1 MNNPHARDG
10 APPPEAAIGGVGQP
24 GTTEVTATYR
34 ESVACFGPQGR
45 LVGILCEPLATPTA
59 DVACL
64 LTNTGVGERIG
75 PNRVNVKLARAL
87 AGQGITSLRFDISG
101 LGESPSATTSVGGF
115 RTQVVCDQQAAMDWL
130 TAQRGFA
137 RFMQFGICSGAVNGY
152 LLAEAEP
159 RLVGLAMFDGFAYVT
174 GAARLRYQWL
184 DWRRTPL
191 AQWPAKLWDKL
202 HGRVRRA
209 TGTANPAAPD
219 MFGGDS
225 VPITPPPAAFAA
237 TLNALTARGVE
248 VAIWYS
254 GSGLFEVNHPRQLHE
269 AFAGQPFIAAVTSD
283 LLLDVDHIVT
293 PLSAQRRMLAL
304 VSAWAQRVIAR
315 QSKEAF

>member
-1 MNNPHARDG
+1 MSSPHARHDS
-10 APPPEAAIGGVGQP
+10 PPPEGAISGPGQP
-24 GTTEVTATYR
+24 GATEVTASYR

-45 LVGILCEPLATPTA
+45 LVGILCEPLATPA
-59 DVACL
+59 ASVACL

-87 AGQGITSLRFDISG
+87 AGQGVTSLRFDISG

-115 RTQVVCDQQAAMDWL
+115 RTQVVRDQQAAMDWL

-191 AQWPAKLWDKL
+191 AQWPAKLGDKL

-209 TGTANPAAPD
+209 TGNVQAAPD
-219 MFGGDS
+219 MFAGDS

-269 AFAGQPFIAAVTSD
+269 AFAGQPFMAEVTTD

-293 PLSAQRRMLAL
+293 PLSAQRRILAL
-304 VSAWAQRVIAR
+304 VGDWARRVIAR
-315 QSKEAF
+315 QPKEVS

>member
-1 MNNPHARDG
+1 MT
-10 APPPEAAIGGVGQP
+10 PPF
-24 GTTEVTATYR
+24 R
-34 ESVACFGPQGR
+34 ESVACFGPQGG
-45 LVGILCEPLATPTA
+45 LVGILCEPPTA
-59 DVACL
+59 PAASVACL
-64 LTNTGVGERIG
+64 LINTGVGERIG

-87 AGQGITSLRFDISG
+87 AEQGITSLRFDISG
-101 LGESPSATTSVGGF
+101 LGESPSATASAGGF
-115 RTQVVCDQQAAMDWL
+115 RAQAVHDQQAAMDWL
-130 TAQRGFA
+130 AAQRGFG

-152 LLAEAEP
+152 ALAEAEP

-174 GAARLRYQWL
+174 AAARLRYQWL

-191 AQWPAKLWDKL
+191 TQWPSKLWDKL

-209 TGTANPAAPD
+209 TGVAAPAAPD

-225 VPITPPPAAFAA
+225 VPITPTPAAFAA

-248 VAIWYS
+248 VAVWYS

-269 AFAGQPFIAAVTSD
+269 AFAGQPFMAEVASD

-293 PLSAQRRMLAL
+293 PLSAQRRIVAL

-315 QSKEAF
+315 QPKEAS